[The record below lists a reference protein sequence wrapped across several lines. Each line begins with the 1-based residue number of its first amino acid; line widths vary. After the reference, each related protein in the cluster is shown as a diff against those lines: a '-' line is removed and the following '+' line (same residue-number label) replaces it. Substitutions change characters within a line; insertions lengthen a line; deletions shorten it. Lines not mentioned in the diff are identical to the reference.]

1 MSSSSASASAS
12 ASVGSENA
20 TSSKEVRLYNSFDDM
35 NLSDKLLR
43 GVYGYGFERP
53 SEIQKRGIV
62 PMAEGRDIL
71 AQAQSGTGKTGTFTI
86 GSLSRIDPK
95 LNAVQIVV
103 LAPVRELAQQI
114 ETVVK
119 GISMYL
125 DIKVYTAVGG
135 NPVREDINALRNGC
149 QFIIG
154 TPGRIYDLA
163 QRDVLKFNNVRYLI
177 IDEADQMLEDRFQ
190 DQVMEILKLGFPL
203 DARVALFSAT
213 MPPEMVRF
221 TDNILNNPVR
231 ILVPEEEV
239 PLDGIAQYFV
249 ELENEDW
256 KFDVLC
262 DIYSQLTINQA
273 MIYCN
278 KRQRAEWLANK
289 MKDAKFTLEC
299 IHGEMDVAERK
310 KRMEDFRSGKVRV
323 LISTDM
329 LARGIDVQQ
338 VSIVMNYELPTDPAN
353 YIHRIGRAGRYGRK
367 GTTINLISKD
377 EMKNLKE
384 IKRIFP
390 SLVMNELPENLSS
403 INL

>member
-1 MSSSSASASAS
+1 MSSSPSL
-12 ASVGSENA
+12 EED
-20 TSSKEVRLYNSFDDM
+20 TSSKELRLYNSFDDM
-35 NLSDKLLR
+35 NLSDTLLR

-62 PMAEGRDIL
+62 PMSEGRDIL

-86 GSLSRIDPK
+86 GSLSRMDPK
-95 LNAVQIVV
+95 IHSIQIVV

-114 ETVVK
+114 ESVVK
-119 GISMYL
+119 GISTYL

-135 NPVREDINALRNGC
+135 NPLREDIAAIRNGC
-149 QFIIG
+149 QFLIG

-221 TDNILNNPVR
+221 TDTILNNPVR

-239 PLDGIAQYFV
+239 PLDGITQYFV
-249 ELENEDW
+249 QLENEDW

-289 MKDAKFTLEC
+289 MKDANFTLEC

-310 KRMEDFRSGKVRV
+310 KRMEDFRTGKVRV

-377 EMKNLKE
+377 ELKNLKE
-384 IKRIFP
+384 IKRVFP
-390 SLVMNELPENLSS
+390 SLVMNELPENLAS
-403 INL
+403 IHL